1 MISNYESELGYPPF
15 NFMSID
21 KPEITHKYNFIPLTE
36 GGIKNKIYYKQLI
49 ILRDQ
54 FILFYEYYKDRIQR
68 FTEYYYKLKEDLYK
82 QDKSSQNIKSS
93 VIQNLYYENLQNLL
107 VENLVINKEDKFIRA
122 IKDGDNKIIYLDW
135 LSIEDSI
142 LHSRFNDYFED
153 GLLAATRERMNGI
166 LTKDI
171 IYGINKYSKE
181 FMSYLYDTNFSISHY
196 NSYTEIL
203 YESNQD
209 INELNFYTLNNKLLG
224 SINYTYDDNRRL
236 VHEEWYDRGNKLR
249 HFTCTYELGAG
260 KYRVTER
267 DGDGN
272 IVYQDII
279 NSLDEE
285 KFIKRK

>member
-1 MISNYESELGYPPF
+1 
-15 NFMSID
+15 
-21 KPEITHKYNFIPLTE
+21 
-36 GGIKNKIYYKQLI
+36 
-49 ILRDQ
+49 
-54 FILFYEYYKDRIQR
+54 
-68 FTEYYYKLKEDLYK
+68 
-82 QDKSSQNIKSS
+82 
-93 VIQNLYYENLQNLL
+93 
-107 VENLVINKEDKFIRA
+107 
-122 IKDGDNKIIYLDW
+122 
-135 LSIEDSI
+135 
-142 LHSRFNDYFED
+142 
-153 GLLAATRERMNGI
+153 
-166 LTKDI
+166 
-171 IYGINKYSKE
+171 
-181 FMSYLYDTNFSISHY
+181 MSYLYDTNFSISHY